1 MTPCSA
7 TPTCTARKA
16 SGSTPAPRPS
26 PAAGPTTSTKSTT
39 VRTCISRRRPRNH
52 PHPEVP
58 KLFRSR
64 RRAIG
69 LALLMVLPLVLAA
82 CSATGGKKAAQGGSS
97 VAAGHANPPHYTVAM
112 ITHAAPGD
120 TFWDIIRHGAL
131 AAAAKDNVTLKYS
144 SDPDPTKQAAL
155 ITDAINSK
163 VAGIAVTDP
172 NPAALCPTI
181 QKARA
186 AGIPV
191 VMINAGVSN
200 WQQCG
205 GLEYFGQDESIAG
218 VAAGAK
224 NVLCVLQTQGQVQL
238 EARCAGVK
246 QGLGSEGTMTKLY
259 VNGTDNAA
267 MLSTMTSQLT
277 RDKTIDAV
285 ITLGAPVALVA
296 IQAIQSANSSAKLYT
311 FDTNAAEIAKIKSGA
326 VQWAVDQQPYLQGY
340 ESVDSL
346 WLYLTNANVLGGG
359 RTVLTGPLFIAARN
373 VAKVA
378 QYAAQGNR

>member
-1 MTPCSA
+1 M
-7 TPTCTARKA
+7 
-16 SGSTPAPRPS
+16 
-26 PAAGPTTSTKSTT
+26 
-39 VRTCISRRRPRNH
+39 
-52 PHPEVP
+52 
-58 KLFRSR
+58 FRSR

-69 LALLMVLPLVLAA
+69 IALLMILPLVLAA
-82 CSATGGKKAAQGGSS
+82 CSATGGKKASQGSSS
-97 VAAGHANPPHYTVAM
+97 VAAGHANTQRYTIAM

-131 AAAAKDNVTLKYS
+131 AAAAKDNITLKYS

-155 ITDAINSK
+155 IQDAINSK

-172 NPAALCPTI
+172 NPAAICPTI
-181 QKARA
+181 QKAVQ

-191 VMINAGVSN
+191 VMFNAGVLN

-205 GLEYFGQDESIAG
+205 GMSYFGQDESIAG
-218 VAAGAK
+218 LAAGKRMAQAGAK
-224 NVLCVLQTQGQVQL
+224 HVLCVLQATGQVQL
-238 EARCAGVK
+238 EARCNGVQK
-246 QGLGSEGTMTKLY
+246 GLGGTATMTKLY

-267 MLSTMTSQLT
+267 MLSGMTAKLT
-277 RDKTIDAV
+277 QDKTIDAV

-296 IQAIQSANSSAKLYT
+296 IQAIQQAHSNAKLYT

-346 WLYLTNANVLGGG
+346 WLYLTNANVIGGG
-359 RTVLTGPLFIAARN
+359 QTVLTGPAFIDASN
-373 VAKVA
+373 VDKVA
-378 QYAAQGNR
+378 QYAAAGNR

>member
-1 MTPCSA
+1 M
-7 TPTCTARKA
+7 
-16 SGSTPAPRPS
+16 
-26 PAAGPTTSTKSTT
+26 
-39 VRTCISRRRPRNH
+39 
-52 PHPEVP
+52 
-58 KLFRSR
+58 LRSR

-69 LALLMVLPLVLAA
+69 IALFMILPLVLAA
-82 CSATGGKKAAQGGSS
+82 CSSTGGKKAADAAAGAGSS
-97 VAAGHANPPHYTVAM
+97 VAAGHANTQQYTIAM

-131 AAAAKDNVTLKYS
+131 AASAKDNVTLKYS

-155 ITDAINSK
+155 IQNAINSK

-172 NPAALCPTI
+172 APAAICPAI
-181 QKARA
+181 QKAVS

-191 VMINAGVSN
+191 AMFNAGVGN

-205 GLEYFGQDESIAG
+205 GMEYFGQDEAIAG
-218 VAAGAK
+218 LAAGKRLATAGAK
-224 NVLCVLQTQGQVQL
+224 HVLCVLQATGQVQL
-238 EARCAGVK
+238 EARCAGVQK
-246 QGLGSEGTMTKLY
+246 GLGSEGTMTKVY

-267 MLSTMTSQLT
+267 MLSSMTAKLT
-277 RDKTIDAV
+277 QDKTIDAV
-285 ITLGAPVALVA
+285 VTLGAPVALVA
-296 IQAIQSANSSAKLYT
+296 IQAISSAHSTAKLYT
-311 FDTNAAEIAKIKSGA
+311 FDTNAALIAKIKSGA

-359 RTVLTGPLFIAARN
+359 VTVLTGPAFIDSSN

-378 QYAAQGNR
+378 QYAQAGNR